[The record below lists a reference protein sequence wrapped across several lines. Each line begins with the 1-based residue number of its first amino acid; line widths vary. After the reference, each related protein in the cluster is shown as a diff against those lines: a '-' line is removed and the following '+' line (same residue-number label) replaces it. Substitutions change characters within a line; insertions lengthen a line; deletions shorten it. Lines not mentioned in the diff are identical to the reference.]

1 MVTLR
6 RSSANM
12 IRLRADRAHWRH
24 GRGAITRYTPPMK
37 TDPPGGARN
46 HHFVPQYYLKGFAT
60 PRSKDGWLTVFDL
73 KERKSFKTRPRNV
86 AARRDYHRVDIDGVD
101 PNIVETQLATL
112 DDRADKAF
120 RRVIA
125 AQSIADRDDFSF
137 VLTLIAQ
144 IVITGPAF
152 REMRAG
158 IIRQMGSVMMHNMVA
173 SPERWAEVTNGASGD
188 PRIGGDPI
196 PYEEARAAVE
206 NGEIVP
212 VAAKEV
218 LIEQEWK
225 LWPAILPILEGRK
238 WTLLIAPSASAGFV
252 TSDRPFS
259 LKWNDASLDGG
270 PYGPGLGTG
279 DTNLIFP
286 LSRDL
291 ALIGSFEAGGAT
303 VEVDETRLAVINLMI
318 FVGAMRQVYGA
329 ADFVIMD
336 ADRNVR
342 PFSQSALW
350 RQVCQR
356 SPADTD

>member
-1 MVTLR
+1 MD
-6 RSSANM
+6 RS
-12 IRLRADRAHWRH
+12 
-24 GRGAITRYTPPMK
+24 
-37 TDPPGGARN
+37 PPGGARN

-60 PRSKDGWLTVFDL
+60 PRSKDGWLSVFDL

-86 AARRDYHRVDIDGVD
+86 AARRDYHRVDIEGVD

-112 DDRADKAF
+112 DDQADKAF

-125 AQSIADRDDFSF
+125 ARSIADRDDFSF

-152 REMRAG
+152 RDMRAG
-158 IIRQMGSVMMHNMVA
+158 IIRQMGTVMMHNMVA
-173 SPERWAEVTNGASGD
+173 SPERWAEVTNGASAD
-188 PRIGGDPI
+188 PRIGGDPV

-206 NGEIVP
+206 NGDVVP

-218 LIEQEWK
+218 LIEQEWR

-238 WTLLIAPSASAGFV
+238 WTLLIAPPGFSGFV

-259 LKWNDASLDGG
+259 LKWNDTSLDN
-270 PYGPGLGTG
+270 PNYGPGLGTG

-291 ALIGSFEAGGAT
+291 ALIGSFESGGGT
-303 VEVDETRLAVINLMI
+303 LEIDEMRVAVINLMI
-318 FVGAMRQVYGA
+318 FSGAMRQLYGA
-329 ADFVIMD
+329 ADFAVMD
-336 ADRNVR
+336 LDRSVR

-350 RQVCQR
+350 RKVCETPR
-356 SPADTD
+356 EDDD